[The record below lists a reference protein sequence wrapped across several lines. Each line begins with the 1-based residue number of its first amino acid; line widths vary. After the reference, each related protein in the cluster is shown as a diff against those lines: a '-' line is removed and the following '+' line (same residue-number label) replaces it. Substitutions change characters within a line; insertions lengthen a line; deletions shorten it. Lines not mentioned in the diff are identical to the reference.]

1 MAKEHRQK
9 ILIVE
14 DVELNRSILVD
25 MLEAKYD
32 IIEAENG
39 VQAVAVL
46 QKYGVEISLVLLDI
60 VMPEMD
66 GFGVLNVM
74 NKNNWIKD
82 IPVIMITS
90 ETSSEMMER
99 AYDLGV
105 VDFLNRGCA
114 PSVVLHRVANTL
126 LLYTKQKHL
135 VNLVAD
141 QIYEK
146 EQNSNLMVDI
156 LSHIVEFRNGESG
169 LHVVHVRTLT
179 DLLLKRLVQK
189 TDRYQLSRRDI
200 TLIGMASAL
209 HDIGKIAI
217 PEEVLNKPG
226 RLTDEEFAVMK
237 THSMVGAQMLDD
249 LPFHKD
255 AALVKTA
262 YAICRWH
269 HERYD
274 GRGYPD
280 GLKGDDIPISA
291 QIVAMADV
299 YDALTSKRVY
309 KPAFSYEK
317 ALQMILDGQCGA
329 FNPLLLE
336 CLQDISDSLQEELR
350 QSASQNRQ
358 QEVSSIVQEMQRH
371 EELTASE
378 RTLQL
383 LERERMKYAFFAA
396 LTEEIQFEYTLNP
409 PMVSLSSQGASW
421 MGMDEIQMDPL
432 GNVASYSQL
441 DQENIRALSE
451 IIQASKPGDHIVQ
464 YECRLRLRGE
474 ERWCRITARALWSSD
489 EPPCYTGVIGKAV
502 DIHDDLM
509 EKANLEQKASRDALT
524 GLLNHAYAKQRIRQR
539 LAERGRGKYALVMMD
554 LDHFK
559 SANDTYG
566 HMFGDQVLKRV
577 AEMLLH
583 STRSD
588 DVVAR
593 IGGDEFLIFLE
604 YKSGLS
610 TIIER
615 IYASFSGEYYEEFAI
630 SISMGVAST
639 AAVGTDYDSLF
650 RAADQALYSAKRDG
664 RGRFRFY
671 ESSMESPLTMVSSI
685 DGDTEAHEASK
696 EGGDRQ

>member
-1 MAKEHRQK
+1 MLLGNHVFVKEGVASMAKEHRQK
-9 ILIVE
+9 ILIVDDLE
-14 DVELNRSILVD
+14 VNRSMLND
-25 MLEAKYD
+25 MLEDKYD
-32 IIEAENG
+32 TIEAKNG
-39 VQAVAVL
+39 VQAVAIL
-46 QKYGVEISLVLLDI
+46 QKYGVEISLVLLDM

-66 GFGVLNVM
+66 GFGVLNM
-74 NKNNWIKD
+74 MKKYNWIED
-82 IPVIMITS
+82 IPVIMITA
-90 ETSSEMMER
+90 ETNFETMEN
-99 AYDLGV
+99 AYRMGV
-105 VDFLNRGCA
+105 VDFINR
-114 PSVVLHRVANTL
+114 PFTFPVVLHRVANTL
-126 LLYTKQKHL
+126 LLYAKQKSL

-226 RLTDEEFAVMK
+226 RLTDEEFAIMK
-237 THSMVGAQMLDD
+237 THSLVGAQMLDD

-309 KPAFSYEK
+309 KPPFPYEK
-317 ALQMILDGQCGA
+317 AIQMILEGQCGA

-336 CLQDISDSLQEELR
+336 CLQDVSDSLQEELQKSAV
-350 QSASQNRQ
+350 QSHQ
-358 QEVSSIVQEMQRH
+358 QEVSNIIQEMQRH

-383 LERERMKYAFFAA
+383 LERERTKYAFFAS

-409 PMVSLSSQGASW
+409 PMVSLSSWGASW
-421 MGMDEIQMDPL
+421 MGMDEIQMDPM
-432 GNVASYSQL
+432 GQEEGHSSL
-441 DQENIRALSE
+441 DRENMTALSAL
-451 IIQASKPGDHIVQ
+451 IRGTTPAAPIVQ
-464 YECRLRLRGE
+464 HECRIRLKGE

-489 EPPCYTGVIGKAV
+489 EPPCYTGVIGKVV

-539 LAERGRGKYALVMMD
+539 LAERSRGKFALLMLD

-577 AEMLLH
+577 AEMLLRG
-583 STRSD
+583 TRSGD
-588 DVVAR
+588 IVAR
-593 IGGDEFLIFLE
+593 VGGDEFLIFLE
-604 YKSGLS
+604 YK
-610 TIIER
+610 
-615 IYASFSGEYYEEFAI
+615 
-630 SISMGVAST
+630 
-639 AAVGTDYDSLF
+639 
-650 RAADQALYSAKRDG
+650 
-664 RGRFRFY
+664 
-671 ESSMESPLTMVSSI
+671 
-685 DGDTEAHEASK
+685 
-696 EGGDRQ
+696 